1 MIQMQSSVKRDFIE
15 INFRYIKTTWKNI
28 REGGVEFIDGKLLI
42 YSNFELISK
51 YKEVISISAIIH
63 I

>member
-1 MIQMQSSVKRDFIE
+1 MIQMQSSVKRDFIV
-15 INFRYIKTTWKNI
+15 IYFRYMKKYS
-28 REGGVEFIDGKLLI
+28 EGGVEFIDGKLLI

>member
-1 MIQMQSSVKRDFIE
+1 MIQMQSSVKRDFIV
-15 INFRYIKTTWKNI
+15 INFRFMKKW
-28 REGGVEFIDGKLLI
+28 EGGVEFIDGKLLI

>member
-1 MIQMQSSVKRDFIE
+1 MIQMQSSVKRDLIV
-15 INFRYIKTTWKNI
+15 INFRYMKNI